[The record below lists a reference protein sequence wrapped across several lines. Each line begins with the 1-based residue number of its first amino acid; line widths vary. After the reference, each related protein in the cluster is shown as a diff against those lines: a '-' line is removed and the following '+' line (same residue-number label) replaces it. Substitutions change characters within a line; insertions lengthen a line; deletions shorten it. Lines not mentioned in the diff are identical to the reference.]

1 MATIQSQLR
10 LNDGM
15 TSVLRSITAAF
26 GTCLSSFEQMQAA
39 SRQAMD
45 IESITAARVGL
56 SEANA
61 AIEQMENNLHQVE
74 QQQNGVNRSFQAG
87 HGAVDGLLGKIKQMA
102 LAAGA
107 GIGLQKIMG
116 LSDDMTELRARLG
129 FIVDD
134 GGSVADLE
142 AKIFASAQR
151 TRASYQTTA
160 DVISKLGMQAGDAF
174 ANNDELIA
182 FSEQLNKTFVIAGAN
197 GQAVDSVMYNL
208 TQALSSG
215 VLRGQDLNSV
225 MSNAMPIVQNI
236 ADYLGVSVGEIRDM
250 AADGQLSAGV
260 IKNSMFAAAEDTN
273 AAFGKMPKTWGQI
286 WTGMGNQAIV
296 ALDPLLQKIS
306 ALANDPRAQTAA
318 DGIIGGLNAVVAV
331 AVPLIDMMV
340 NGAAWVA
347 DNWGIIAPVL
357 LAIAAALAILHGAQ
371 MAYNVVQGISNGL
384 AAVKAARTAMT
395 TVAVGAE
402 TTATFAATAAQYG
415 FNAAL
420 LACPLTWILLII
432 IAVIAAIYGIVAA
445 YNKWTDSTVS
455 ATGIVFGLFFVLGA
469 RLYNLVIV
477 PLWNAFA
484 SIANFF
490 GNVFNDP
497 VAAIKILF
505 YDMVL
510 AVIGYF
516 LTLARGIET
525 LINKIPGLEVDITS
539 GLDNFYKSIEDAS
552 QKVKDESGWIEYVKK
567 LDYMDYG
574 DAFNKGYAVGEG
586 VENSVKDFF
595 NNVPGDPDEPPPLP
609 EYQSPLKNI
618 EDNTGS
624 TAASLKNMSED
635 LVYMRD
641 LAEREVV
648 NRFTT
653 AEIKVDM
660 SGMTNRVE
668 NNTDIDG
675 VVKRFTDGIT
685 EALDTA
691 AEGVHK

>member
-306 ALANDPRAQTAA
+306 DLANDPRAQTAA

-395 TVAVGAE
+395 TVAVVRKQPRPLQLQRHN
-402 TTATFAATAAQYG
+402 TA
-415 FNAAL
+415 
-420 LACPLTWILLII
+420 LT
-432 IAVIAAIYGIVAA
+432 
-445 YNKWTDSTVS
+445 
-455 ATGIVFGLFFVLGA
+455 
-469 RLYNLVIV
+469 
-477 PLWNAFA
+477 P
-484 SIANFF
+484 
-490 GNVFNDP
+490 
-497 VAAIKILF
+497 
-505 YDMVL
+505 
-510 AVIGYF
+510 
-516 LTLARGIET
+516 
-525 LINKIPGLEVDITS
+525 
-539 GLDNFYKSIEDAS
+539 
-552 QKVKDESGWIEYVKK
+552 
-567 LDYMDYG
+567 
-574 DAFNKGYAVGEG
+574 
-586 VENSVKDFF
+586 
-595 NNVPGDPDEPPPLP
+595 
-609 EYQSPLKNI
+609 
-618 EDNTGS
+618 
-624 TAASLKNMSED
+624 
-635 LVYMRD
+635 
-641 LAEREVV
+641 
-648 NRFTT
+648 RF
-653 AEIKVDM
+653 
-660 SGMTNRVE
+660 
-668 NNTDIDG
+668 
-675 VVKRFTDGIT
+675 
-685 EALDTA
+685 
-691 AEGVHK
+691 